1 MGLRR
6 AVARMEGHVHS
17 GGIRRRGEQLG
28 NVRVRRG
35 RRRSQVIEVK
45 RLQIARP
52 RHPGVMVLIL
62 GFIALILAG
71 TGLLMLPIASQPEG
85 SAGFLRALFTATSA
99 VCVTGLAVVDTR
111 DYWTGFGQGVIVL
124 LIQLG
129 GLGFMTS
136 ATLLLLVFGRRISM
150 SQRTVAGATAGSLS
164 TDSVRVVIR
173 RIVLVTLT
181 MEAIGFLVLTVA
193 FALDT
198 GRLGWNEVWRGLFTA
213 VSAFNNAGF
222 DIEGGGQSMI
232 GYAGNPLVLWTL
244 AVLTVAGGTGYAI
257 WWDLKA
263 TRKWARLALNTKL
276 VAVTSLI
283 LVVIG
288 TLEIFLREGF
298 RDATLGALNAPQALL
313 AAGAES
319 VYARTSGFTAFA
331 LNDKEPETLLI
342 LMGMMFIGGASGSTA
357 GGIKLTTFSALGFAI
372 IASVRGDEHV
382 TAFGREIPWR
392 QINRALAVALLSVA
406 IVFASTFL
414 LSIAHDGDF
423 IDIMFEAVSAFAT
436 CGLSTG
442 ITGSLNE
449 AGQLIIIVTMFI
461 GRVGPLTIALALAE
475 RLGRP
480 SRLRYPEADLN
491 IG

>member
-1 MGLRR
+1 
-6 AVARMEGHVHS
+6 VHS
-17 GGIRRRGEQLG
+17 GGIQQRGDQIG

-35 RRRSQVIEVK
+35 RRRSQVIQVQ
-45 RLQIARP
+45 RLRIVRP
-52 RHPGVMVLIL
+52 KHPGVLVLIV
-62 GFIALILAG
+62 GFLALIAVG
-71 TGLLMLPIASQPEG
+71 TVLLMLPISSRPEG
-85 SAGFLRALFTATSA
+85 SAGLLRSLFTATSA

-111 DYWTGFGQGVIVL
+111 DYWTPFGQVVIVA

-136 ATLLLLVFGRRISM
+136 ATLLLLVFGRRVSLG
-150 SQRTVAGATAGSLS
+150 QRTIAGQSAGNLGVE
-164 TDSVRVVIR
+164 SVKVVIQ
-173 RIVLVTLT
+173 RIILVTVAL
-181 MEAIGFLVLTVA
+181 ELIGFVALTIG
-193 FALDT
+193 FAISA
-198 GRLGWNEVWRGLFTA
+198 GRLGGSELWRGLFTS

-222 DIEGGGQSMI
+222 DIEGGGRSVT
-232 GYAGNPLVLWTL
+232 GYANNPLVLWTL
-244 AVLTVAGGTGYAI
+244 AVLTVAGGTGYAV
-257 WWDLKA
+257 WWDLKS
-263 TRKWARLALNTKL
+263 ARRWVRLHLNTKL
-276 VAVTSLI
+276 VIATSGVLI
-283 LVVIG
+283 VLG

-298 RDATLGALNAPQALL
+298 R
-313 AAGAES
+313 AES
-319 VYARTSGFTAFA
+319 LGLLPLPSAFSAAAAESIYARTSGFTAFA
-331 LNDKEPETLLI
+331 LNDKEPETLLV
-342 LMGMMFIGGASGSTA
+342 LMGLMFIGGASGSTA

-382 TAFGREIPWR
+382 NAFGREIPWR
-392 QINRALAVALLSVA
+392 QINRALSVALLSVA
-406 IVFASTFL
+406 IVFTSTFL
-414 LSIAHDGDF
+414 LSIAHDGEF

-480 SRLRYPEADLN
+480 NRLRYAEAELN